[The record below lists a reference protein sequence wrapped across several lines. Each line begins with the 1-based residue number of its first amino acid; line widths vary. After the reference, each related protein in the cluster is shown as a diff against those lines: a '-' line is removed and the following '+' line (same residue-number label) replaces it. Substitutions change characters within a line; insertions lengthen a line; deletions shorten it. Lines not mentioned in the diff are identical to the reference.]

1 MKLKQICEIF
11 TDLEDDLVL
20 EDQILPPSN
29 NSENKENQEEEINST
44 EKIETLIVIENTET
58 PETVPPEPEIIT
70 TEELIE
76 ILQDESKDNQP
87 CKDVSSEDQ
96 QENDIGKM
104 SSSTKNENIIVDS
117 VLPPQPPKR
126 SSETNKRLKNLD
138 LKIPICITD
147 NSIRTLPIYFSTG

>member
-1 MKLKQICEIF
+1 MKQICEIF

-20 EDQILPPSN
+20 EDQILPPTN

-44 EKIETLIVIENTET
+44 EKIETLIVIENPET
-58 PETVPPEPEIIT
+58 PETVVPPEPEIIT

-96 QENDIGKM
+96 QENEIQKM

>member
-1 MKLKQICEIF
+1 MKQICEIF

-20 EDQILPPSN
+20 EDQILPPTN
-29 NSENKENQEEEINST
+29 NSENQEEEINST

-96 QENDIGKM
+96 QENEIQKM

-126 SSETNKRLKNLD
+126 SSETNKRLKYFD
-138 LKIPICITD
+138 LKIPISITD
-147 NSIRTLPIYFSTG
+147 NSIRTLPIYFFTG

>member
-1 MKLKQICEIF
+1 MKQICEIF

-20 EDQILPPSN
+20 EDQILPPTN
-29 NSENKENQEEEINST
+29 NSENQEEEINST

-96 QENDIGKM
+96 QENEIQKM

-138 LKIPICITD
+138 LKIPICIC
-147 NSIRTLPIYFSTG
+147 SIRTLPIYFFTG